1 MQEGRPNIVDHIKN
15 GEVDLV
21 INTPLGEESRF
32 DEYSIGWA
40 AIEHKVAFITTLS
53 AAATAVRAIEEIR
66 HGKMSV
72 KSLQEFHRA
81 QIRFNKMSGTLLTY
95 LAKYFHI
102 SRFFR

>member
-1 MQEGRPNIVDHIKN
+1 VQEGRPNIVDHIKN

-72 KSLQEFHRA
+72 KSLQEFHRV
-81 QIRFNKMSGTLLTY
+81 
-95 LAKYFHI
+95 
-102 SRFFR
+102 

>member
-32 DEYSIGWA
+32 DEYAIGWA

-72 KSLQEFHRA
+72 KSLQEFHRV
-81 QIRFNKMSGTLLTY
+81 
-95 LAKYFHI
+95 
-102 SRFFR
+102 